1 MQALEALTLVVI
13 GTSLLGSLL
22 FIGLYSRFRWEKS
35 QEGINIMGA
44 SVAIGA
50 LAFAAILRRLSDSP
64 LPERVV
70 ILLAW
75 LVALGVMVQRIY
87 MLIQTN
93 YSKKC
98 KKARALQALKNT
110 ENNNERK
117 ENKNDTIH

>member
-1 MQALEALTLVVI
+1 MQALEIITLLVI
-13 GTSLLGSLL
+13 GTSLLGSLV
-22 FIGLYSRFRWEKS
+22 FIGLYSRFKWEKS

-64 LPERVV
+64 LPEKVV

-75 LVALGVMVQRIY
+75 LVALGVMGQRTY

-98 KKARALQALKNT
+98 KQARANQALENT
-110 ENNNERK
+110 ENN
-117 ENKNDTIH
+117 ENKGEQNDTIH